1 MKVLEG
7 MPALHKLDLED
18 YDMQTLPRYLQD
30 IKPGHLLLDC
40 SLWLLTSIAAGKHG
54 PEWDKFSHVQQVK
67 AYADDEGIPRKWYM
81 LYTRDPFRFKTNI
94 SRSDIAQGNLICFVC
109 SYSVLVGVFC

>member
-1 MKVLEG
+1 
-7 MPALHKLDLED
+7 
-18 YDMQTLPRYLQD
+18 MQTLPRYLQD

-67 AYADDEGIPRKWYM
+67 AYADDEGIPRNCM
-81 LYTRDPFRFKTNI
+81 HI
-94 SRSDIAQGNLICFVC
+94 SDGLEVHIYSSCFNHV
-109 SYSVLVGVFC
+109 SWLWR

>member
-1 MKVLEG
+1 
-7 MPALHKLDLED
+7 MPEMSFVCDRLDPGTITVIQGVGFLDLED

-67 AYADDEGIPRKWYM
+67 AYADDEGIPRNCM
-81 LYTRDPFRFKTNI
+81 HI
-94 SRSDIAQGNLICFVC
+94 SDGLEVHIYSSCFNHV
-109 SYSVLVGVFC
+109 SWLWR